1 MKQDSFRLNSQS
13 EAKVKDK
20 LNEEVIGRDKLPDL
34 ASAGIFKGAIEKAN
48 LNDFQLPEYQT
59 PQFANPYLQE
69 EEKKDPAQ
77 KPVSNLLKADFENP
91 SAS

>member
-69 EEKKDPAQ
+69 EDKDPTQ